1 VHGGK
6 DVFIRVG
13 GWRGGMSVEET
24 VVGVGG
30 GDGRGVSDLTSYRDF
45 AG

>member
-1 VHGGK
+1 MG
-6 DVFIRVG
+6 
-13 GWRGGMSVEET
+13 VEAT

-30 GDGRGVSDLTSYRDF
+30 GDGWGVSELTSYRDF